1 MVRSVVGLDV
11 QSSKLACDD
20 VENETLRWIV
30 VGSGTSV
37 SEVVLNFKV
46 NPTSSCRDVS
56 KNLLNVQIAI

>member
-1 MVRSVVGLDV
+1 MVGLDV

-30 VGSGTSV
+30 VGSGTSA

-46 NPTSSCRDVS
+46 NPTGSCRDVS
-56 KNLLNVQIAI
+56 QNLLNVQVAI